1 MANVARLFNE
11 RVEAASAEEYLGP
24 ARVVEASVGGLRVEL
39 EDGASVT
46 ATLALAFPYEAVA
59 GDVVL
64 VIGKRDRHYVIGVLH
79 GTGRSVLALQGDVEL
94 RAVNGALT
102 LVGEKGVQIEGPE
115 LDVSVGKLK
124 MAADSVVQKFTN
136 VYQHVKALLSVR
148 AGETHTLVDDATFAK
163 SKSATILTEE
173 KMAIN
178 GKEIHLG

>member
-11 RVEAASAEEYLGP
+11 RVEAAGAEDYLGP
-24 ARVVEASVGGLRVEL
+24 ARVTEAGAGGLRVEL
-39 EDGASVT
+39 EDGAPVT
-46 ATLALAFPYEAVA
+46 ATLALAFPYEPTA

-79 GTGRSVLALQGDVEL
+79 GTGRSVLAMQGDVEL
-94 RAVNGALT
+94 RAVNGVLT
-102 LVGEKGVQIEGPE
+102 VAGDKGVQIEGPE
-115 LDVSVGKLK
+115 LEVSVGKLK
-124 MAADSVVQKFTN
+124 MVAESVVQKFTN

-163 SKSATILTEE
+163 SKTATILTEE